1 MVTRRTNTS
10 KRMKKMEI
18 NEVVTQ
24 IDSIKNQIRELRNN
38 ILDSNDICTFENGSC
53 ASYITSELDEAFK
66 HLNNIW

>member
-1 MVTRRTNTS
+1 
-10 KRMKKMEI
+10 MEI

-24 IDSIKNQIRELRNN
+24 IDSIKNQIKELRNN